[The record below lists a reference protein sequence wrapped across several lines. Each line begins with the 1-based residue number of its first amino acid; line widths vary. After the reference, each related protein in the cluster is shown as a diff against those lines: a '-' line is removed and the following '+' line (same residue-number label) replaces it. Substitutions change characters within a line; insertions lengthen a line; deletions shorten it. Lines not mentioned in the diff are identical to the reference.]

1 MKKTA
6 EEILAT
12 SLEKIIKRSKDES
25 NQHFIVSAILTSEP
39 SPLINCIYQSMEE
52 YRSQAS
58 SELPSDDEIETYEH
72 DVTNKY
78 GESMSNHQTDDGF
91 AAWEIGMKQMRS
103 IASPILASHVARIK
117 ELEEALSQ
125 AIENIKVWHNA
136 DDVWDIYFNNA
147 PEMKKINKA
156 LTPKP

>member
-6 EEILAT
+6 EEHDVFEWMQQKGYDRKA
-12 SLEKIIKRSKDES
+12 SKDIAPI
-25 NQHFIVSAILTSEP
+25 IVKYL
-39 SPLINCIYQSMEE
+39 EE
-52 YRSQAS
+52 YRSQA

-103 IASPILASHVARIK
+103 IASPLIASHVARIL
-117 ELEEALSQ
+117 ELEECLTSIKEKIQLNGETVRTAPDGEYKDGYLQ
-125 AIENIKVWHNA
+125 AITNVIAIIDE
-136 DDVWDIYFNNA
+136 
-147 PEMKKINKA
+147 KI
-156 LTPKP
+156 TPPKP

>member
-6 EEILAT
+6 VTLFIEHQDHNKIVLSRINGDTFSSKNEE
-12 SLEKIIKRSKDES
+12 
-25 NQHFIVSAILTSEP
+25 
-39 SPLINCIYQSMEE
+39 LIDFLHKTD
-52 YRSQAS
+52 RSQA

-117 ELEEALSQ
+117 ELEEEIKQLKLADKVKCDCD
-125 AIENIKVWHNA
+125 ENTCC
-136 DDVWDIYFNNA
+136 YYCEF
-147 PEMKKINKA
+147 EKA
-156 LTPKP
+156 GTRNLTMPKD